1 MVRAIMK
8 SMLNVFPFSL
18 HNVMLLIIILN
29 CSLTFSLSLSILCFN
44 FSSFFLSFLSWWE
57 LLEGSYGYIHLHTST
72 FCLYYIYL
80 CFTGV
85 TILLSLTVFLNM
97 VAETMVSALIW
108 IQGVDACYKHSSTPD
123 VLELQYWSWSF
134 L

>member
-29 CSLTFSLSLSILCFN
+29 CSHSLFLLYFN
-44 FSSFFLSFLSWWE
+44 FVILISYFLSSLLLHSHDGK
-57 LLEGSYGYIHLHTST
+57 LLEGYYGYMHTYMHTFWILFHL
-72 FCLYYIYL
+72 CV
-80 CFTGV
+80 FTGV

-97 VAETMVSALIW
+97 VAETMVSAVILC
-108 IQGVDACYKHSSTPD
+108 QGVDACDFIGK
-123 VLELQYWSWSF
+123 WI
-134 L
+134 